1 MLTSLIL
8 AASLFSLNPAVGPMH
23 SSNSYT
29 LNSGQW
35 SAEVVAQFA
44 TRSLTVWITRDG
56 ATFEIRSGPR
66 RGNVVRLQ
74 FEAAKGGS
82 DPIQVQSPLP
92 SRVTFIQGSKEPSRA
107 PAVGGLVIPDIW
119 AGVDCRWL
127 VVDGQPRFDLLV
139 APSADPRDLRLQLHG
154 GLGLQTTS
162 TSLKLITDSGELTI
176 GDLRSFTDQPNP
188 RPIESSFEQTS
199 PTQVKINIPPFR
211 KEAIVVD
218 PTVYSTLLGGSLG
231 DSPWAVRLAS
241 NNDVYVLGMTDSS
254 DFPTL
259 VGAYDRSF
267 AGLADIFIAR
277 LDPTLTSLVW
287 ATYLGGSGDDY
298 LHGNSVA
305 TDLMTIL
312 DDDSVLFA
320 CSTTS
325 SDFPT
330 TNGVYLDAHAGGV
343 DLAVGR
349 LSADGSTLMFSTF
362 LGGPG
367 QEDPLSINATRN
379 GDVLVTGWTTSAQF
393 PTTPNAFS
401 STYQG
406 GSSDGFVLK
415 ISGDGQELLTS
426 TYLGGSTG
434 DRAHDAIELVD
445 GSESVVV
452 VLESDSSNFPTTE
465 GAYDRTYNGGSDVVI
480 AVLDATLAS
489 LERSTYLGGN
499 SSDKPYNVIANANG
513 LVVSG
518 YTLSS
523 NFPTTPGVVQSSK
536 SGAQDGFVTIL
547 SHDLQAIVAST
558 FLGGSGHDQLL
569 ELVDAGGD
577 KVLVGGFVV
586 SGGLPTTPDA
596 VSSSYAGLVDGYIA
610 LLSPDLTSVLYGSY
624 FGVSGNDGLHGLAVQ
639 DGFIVASG
647 DTTSASFPVAS
658 GAFQSVR
665 RGHADAYIYRIE
677 VAALSSVALT
687 GLSVAPRVVYG
698 PGTVVGT
705 VNLNGPAPVGGVLV
719 ELSLTFSPA
728 IAGGIAPATIPTS
741 VVIPGGQ
748 TTATFEVEMAAVG
761 SRQRV
766 NVRASA
772 LGVTLEQDCYIN
784 PPFVSSLAINP
795 VVVPGGTTTTGTVT
809 LNSEAPAGGMSV
821 AVSSNSG
828 LASVPA
834 TVVVPEGS
842 TTATFDIETGVVVSG
857 QSSALITATA
867 GGASKSRAVYV
878 NQPYL
883 NALTFAPVITVSSNG
898 TTGTV
903 TLTGPAPLGG
913 LVVALASDHSNV
925 IVPEAVMVNE
935 GEASALFTVQTV
947 ADVAPQVKGL
957 VTATLGLVVKKAAVY
972 VNRPY
977 LQSLSLSPSIVYGGM
992 SSTGTVTLNAPA
1004 PPGGMTIN
1012 LSDNSG
1018 NATTPASVTVPEGET
1033 SATFE
1038 VTTVPILGAQQTVVV
1053 TATADGVS
1061 RNRPLYINQPFVTG
1075 LSFSPEVIVGGN
1087 STTGTVTLNA
1097 PAPTGGFTVSLSSD
1111 SGSATVPASVVVPAG
1126 ETSVTFFLDSTV
1138 VVGPQVKALIS
1149 AAGGGATKRKYVYL
1163 NPSG

>member
-1 MLTSLIL
+1 MLASLIL
-8 AASLFSLNPAVGPMH
+8 AASFLSHKSDFGPLHTLNL
-23 SSNSYT
+23 YT

-35 SAEVVAQFA
+35 AEEVVAQFA

-56 ATFEIRSGPR
+56 ATFDIGSSPR

-74 FEAAKGGS
+74 FEGAKRGI

-92 SRVTFIQGSKEPSRA
+92 SRITYIRGNEESNRA
-107 PAVGGLVIPDIW
+107 QAVSELLIPDVW
-119 AGVDCRWL
+119 PGVDCRWL
-127 VVDGQPRFDLLV
+127 VVDGQPRFDFLV
-139 APSADPRDLRLQLHG
+139 DQSADSRDLRLHIDG
-154 GLGLQTTS
+154 GLGLRTTL
-162 TSLKLITDSGELTI
+162 TSLELATDSGALTI
-176 GDLRSFTDQPNP
+176 GDLRSFTDQPDS
-188 RPIESSFEQTS
+188 RPVASSFEQTS
-199 PTQVKINIPPFR
+199 PTQVRINIPPFR

-218 PTVYSTLLGGSLG
+218 PTVYSTLLGGSSA
-231 DSPWAVRLAS
+231 DSPWAVRIAS

-305 TDLMTIL
+305 ADLMTIL

-325 SDFPT
+325 PDFPT

-343 DLAVGR
+343 DLAVGK

-367 QEDPLSINATRN
+367 QEDPLSISATRG

-426 TYLGGSTG
+426 TYLGGSAG

-445 GSESVVV
+445 DSESIVV

-465 GAYDRTYNGGSDVVI
+465 GAYDRTYNAGSDVVI
-480 AVLDATLAS
+480 SVLDATLAS

-513 LVVSG
+513 LVVAG

-523 NFPTTPGVVQSSK
+523 NFPTTPGVVQGSK
-536 SGAQDGFVTIL
+536 SGVQDGFVTIV
-547 SHDLQAIVAST
+547 SRDLQAIVAST

-569 ELVDAGGD
+569 ELVDAGED

-586 SGGLPTTPDA
+586 SGGLPTTSDA
-596 VSSSYAGLVDGYIA
+596 VSRFYAGLVDGYIA
-610 LLSPDLTSVLYGSY
+610 LLSSDLTSVLYGSY

-647 DTTSASFPVAS
+647 DTASASFPVAS

-719 ELSLTFSPA
+719 ELSLTFFPA

-867 GGASKSRAVYV
+867 GGGSKSRAVYV

-883 NALTFAPVITVSSNG
+883 NALTFAPVITVSTNG

-913 LVVALASDHSNV
+913 LVVSLESDHASV
-925 IVPEAVMVNE
+925 TVPATVTVNE
-935 GEASALFTVQTV
+935 GAASALFPVQTV
-947 ADVAPQVKGL
+947 SGVEPQVRAFM
-957 VTATLGLVVKKAAVY
+957 TATLGPVVKRAAVY
-972 VNRPY
+972 VNRPF
-977 LQSLSLSPSIVYGGM
+977 LQSLSLTPSIVYGGTA
-992 SSTGTVTLNAPA
+992 STGTVTLNAPA
-1004 PPGGMTIN
+1004 PAGGLTIT

-1018 NATTPASVTVPEGET
+1018 KATTPASVTIPEGDT
-1033 SATFE
+1033 SAMFE
-1038 VTTVPILGAQQTVVV
+1038 VTTVPTSGSQLAVTVSGAAEGV
-1053 TATADGVS
+1053 TKTA
-1061 RNRPLYINQPFVTG
+1061 RLYINQPFVTAV
-1075 LSFSPEVIVGGN
+1075 SFSPEVIVGGS

-1097 PAPTGGFTVSLSSD
+1097 PAPAGGFSVSLASD

-1126 ETSVTFFLDSTV
+1126 ETSVTFFLDSTA
-1138 VVGPQVKALIS
+1138 VVGMQVKALIS